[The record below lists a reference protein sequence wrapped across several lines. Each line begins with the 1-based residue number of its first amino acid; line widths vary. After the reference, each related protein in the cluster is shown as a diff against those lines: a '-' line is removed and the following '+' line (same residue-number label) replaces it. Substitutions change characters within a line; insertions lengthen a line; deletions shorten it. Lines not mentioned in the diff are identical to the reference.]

1 MKKYNSKGF
10 LGFTVIHN
18 YSNIDDYTTKTQAK
32 LIRESIFKKLIS
44 MSDEDLVQVV
54 ELGDTFEF
62 EFNPVL
68 TDLYFN
74 K

>member
-1 MKKYNSKGF
+1 
-10 LGFTVIHN
+10 
-18 YSNIDDYTTKTQAK
+18 
-32 LIRESIFKKLIS
+32 